1 MSSAAHAKLFASLL
15 GDAGTATPSE
25 VAGRAGV
32 TPEAAAETLTAL
44 SREGLLEPMPG
55 GGYRASRLDSREVR
69 ELYPAVLVLEAVAVR
84 DAPPYDAAAIERLRE
99 ANATLEAADDAEA
112 GARGD
117 DLFHEKLTENCGNQR
132 LLDVVR
138 PLRSALMAY
147 ERIYFSTPERRARS
161 AAQHDAII
169 DSLAAGD
176 QERAA
181 ALVRDNFTTALPE
194 MTAELDARSR
204 EQQL

>member
-1 MSSAAHAKLFASLL
+1 MSSASHAKLFASLL

-32 TPEAAAETLTAL
+32 SPEAAAETLSAL
-44 SREGLLEPMPG
+44 AREGLLEPMPG

-84 DAPPYDAAAIERLRE
+84 DAPPYDEAALERMRE
-99 ANATLEAADDAEA
+99 ANAQLEAAADSVA
-112 GARGD
+112 GARAD
-117 DLFHEKLTENCGNQR
+117 DLFHRRLTEGCGNQR

-138 PLRSALMAY
+138 PLRQALMAY
-147 ERIYFSTPERRARS
+147 ERVYFSTDERRSRS
-161 AAQHDAII
+161 AAQHAAII
-169 DSLAAGD
+169 DMLAAGD

-181 ALVRDNFTTALPE
+181 AMVRDNFTTALPE
-194 MTAELDARSR
+194 LTAELDARR
-204 EQQL
+204 LQ